1 MDILKGKT
9 AAKDKV
15 YDSRLYSMNDSTLP
29 GIIIFSSQEEIVTS
43 TISPPR
49 CQNRTARITV
59 ECYAKAT
66 TSVNIIVDNMTAEV
80 ESLVLNNPELRGTF
94 GEMFGGGGSLG
105 GISSIFGGV
114 FANGGTV
121 KPGKAHVVGDG
132 GEPELFI
139 PNSVGSIVPF
149 SKLEASGASN
159 NNIVVN
165 MNIQTPDISSF
176 NQSRSQI
183 AADMARQIARSSRNL

>member
-1 MDILKGKT
+1 MLHARTSIRQTFVDILKGKT

-80 ESLVLNNPELRGTF
+80 ESLVLNNPELKKLCKDCRLESTDINLNSDGDQPVAVA
-94 GEMFGGGGSLG
+94 SL
-105 GISSIFGGV
+105 V
-114 FANGGTV
+114 FTV
-121 KPGKAHVVGDG
+121 IYQTK
-132 GEPELFI
+132 ETS
-139 PNSVGSIVPF
+139 PNI
-149 SKLEASGASN
+149 
-159 NNIVVN
+159 I
-165 MNIQTPDISSF
+165 I
-176 NQSRSQI
+176 
-183 AADMARQIARSSRNL
+183 